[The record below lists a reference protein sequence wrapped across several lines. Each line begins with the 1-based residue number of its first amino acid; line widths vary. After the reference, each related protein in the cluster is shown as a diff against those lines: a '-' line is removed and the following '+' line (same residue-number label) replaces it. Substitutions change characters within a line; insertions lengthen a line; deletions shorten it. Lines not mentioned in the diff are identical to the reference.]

1 VLGAE
6 HPDTA
11 NSLNNLAGLL
21 YSQGGYDGARPLYER
36 ALAISEKVLEA
47 EHPSRRF
54 FGTLW
59 SDRAKS
65 SESNAHDVRI
75 SPPDEN
81 SRPMTFRAMPGAPPP
96 GMDVHLHSIAALCSR
111 SAFAITLTEESDMA
125 AAAITG
131 DRRMPNAG

>member
-47 EHPSRRF
+47 ER
-54 FGTLW
+54 TLW

-81 SRPMTFRAMPGAPPP
+81 RPMTFRAMPGAPLP